1 MISNNLCI
9 CFVEISW
16 FMILT
21 FLFLRENWIVCMK
34 NRMFLDMCCHMTVYL
49 FFQWLHI
56 KFGWVIEGIII
67 LESAKIQNTFPRR
80 PELYFAQNFLESAH
94 QCQTDIGT
102 TIIIVPKADGFLCSL
117 FGVLH
122 WNQRNYQR
130 PYMFPEQ
137 YISFSCSRDIWAEIV
152 KVEDDDFV
160 LVVWPGAGMWACWD
174 QARSCCAAR
183 GCKHCKEHA
192 SVENIEPCTSP
203 AGLWS
208 SLWRYTRRL
217 AVEDCQGGVVLPA
230 VGKSS
235 GTGTGRQ
242 RGHLLARPF
251 SEDRCARIK
260 DAYFLA

>member
-1 MISNNLCI
+1 MHLFYGNCLVHDIDFSILARELNCVYEKSYVFGYVLSYDSVFIFPVASHQVWLSHRRDHHFRICQNTKYLPKAPRTLFCPKLSRKCTSMSNWYRHNY
-9 CFVEISW
+9 
-16 FMILT
+16 
-21 FLFLRENWIVCMK
+21 
-34 NRMFLDMCCHMTVYL
+34 HY
-49 FFQWLHI
+49 
-56 KFGWVIEGIII
+56 
-67 LESAKIQNTFPRR
+67 SAKGRWF
-80 PELYFAQNFLESAH
+80 
-94 QCQTDIGT
+94 
-102 TIIIVPKADGFLCSL
+102 SL
-117 FGVLH
+117 FPLWRPSLKPTKLPAALH
-122 WNQRNYQR
+122 VPWTVHILLVFKRHL
-130 PYMFPEQ
+130 
-137 YISFSCSRDIWAEIV
+137 SCDCQ
-152 KVEDDDFV
+152 DDDFV
-160 LVVWPGAGMWACWD
+160 LVVWSGAGMRACWD

>member
-1 MISNNLCI
+1 M
-9 CFVEISW
+9 EIAW

-67 LESAKIQNTFPRR
+67 RICQNIKYLPKAPRALSCPKLSRKCTSMSNWYRHNYHYSAKGRWF
-80 PELYFAQNFLESAH
+80 
-94 QCQTDIGT
+94 
-102 TIIIVPKADGFLCSL
+102 SL
-117 FGVLH
+117 FPLWRPSLKPTKLPAALH
-122 WNQRNYQR
+122 VPWTVHILLVFKRHL
-130 PYMFPEQ
+130 
-137 YISFSCSRDIWAEIV
+137 SCDCQ
-152 KVEDDDFV
+152 DDDFV
-160 LVVWPGAGMWACWD
+160 LVVWSGAGMRACWD